1 MSKDNRV
8 QLPSSQGGLVRYDT
22 SSESKIQIKPEVV
35 VGICVLVTLAIIGL
49 HVFLRK

>member
-22 SSESKIQIKPEVV
+22 VSGSKFQIKPEVV
-35 VGICVLVTLAIIGL
+35 VAICVIAALAIMGL
-49 HVFLRK
+49 HIFLRA